1 MQKGNRNSVSGYG
14 QSDKHVKV
22 QEPSQVWIF
31 SGEEINSAP
40 DCYVVSVSA
49 SGIDKHTDDDNEE
62 KNEIAL
68 REKGLVEFLWELVVD
83 FGNGKL
89 FGLLGLLGLE
99 THLILLG

>member
-1 MQKGNRNSVSGYG
+1 MKQGNWNAISDYG

-31 SGEEINSAP
+31 SGEEINP
-40 DCYVVSVSA
+40 TTDCYIVSVST
-49 SGIDKHTDDDNEE
+49 SGVDKHTDDDNEE
-62 KNEIAL
+62 KNEIGL

-83 FGNGKL
+83 FGNGRL
-89 FGLLGLLGLE
+89 LELLGLLGLE